1 MKKLIFLGLI
11 LSTMLFAGT
20 AMATKGTVGLGV
32 GMAPDYE
39 GSDDTKAVP
48 MFMFSHMYDSGRYV
62 KLMGPNMKVNLLA
75 NKHYSLGPV
84 LNYRMARDDVDNSRV
99 DDMRDIDGALE
110 AGVFAGLDINN
121 VLLGIEVLADV
132 SNEYD
137 GWLIQPYMGYRIK
150 ATPNLTILPTF
161 FVTGADA
168 DYMHTYFGVNNS
180 NRGSSG
186 LQSYSADSGVKDL
199 GLNVVA
205 NYTPWEQWGIMGVLS
220 YKTLL
225 NDAKDSPVVDDE
237 GDKNQFVL
245 GVMATYRWGK

>member
-1 MKKLIFLGLI
+1 MKKLILLGLI

-39 GSDDTKAVP
+39 GSDDTTAVP

-84 LNYRMARDDVDNSRV
+84 LNYRAARDDVDNSRV
-99 DDMRDIDGALE
+99 DDMDDIDGALE

-132 SNEYD
+132 SDEYD
-137 GWLIQPYMGYRIK
+137 GWYIQPYMGYRIK
-150 ATPNLTILPTF
+150 ATPNLTILPTA

-168 DYMHTYFGVNNS
+168 DYMKTYFGVNNG

-186 LQSYSADSGVKDL
+186 LQNYSADSGVKDL
-199 GLNVVA
+199 GINVVA
-205 NYTPWEQWGIMGVLS
+205 NYTPWKQWGIMGVFS

-237 GDKNQFVL
+237 GNNNQFVL